1 MQYQNLLNPI
11 SKTLGHQWSGMKAK
25 RKSPAGRAT
34 TDLVLTAYMGD
45 NSEVFPQILRLHV
58 PRGARVA
65 DVTFGKGVFWKN
77 IPEQEYQLLP
87 TDIKTGTD
95 CRKLP
100 YRNGEIDCVVL
111 DPPYM
116 EGLYRRDDSFAGNG
130 THSSFRDHYSNG
142 NRPAELGNKW
152 HDAVLEL
159 YIRAAIEAK
168 RVLKP
173 NGILIVKCQD
183 EVSAGV
189 QRLTHVEIIM
199 NLVHLGFY
207 PKDMFVMV
215 RRNKPG
221 VTRVINQLHA
231 RKNHSYFLLLQL
243 GATQSKLNSINIMH
257 DLVDVREAE
266 LGFQYT
272 VASEATKS
280 ASMLREDAAE
290 WQEDTSDSCSSGG
303 HRSARKRTATRP
315 RKKRG

>member
-1 MQYQNLLNPI
+1 MR
-11 SKTLGHQWSGMKAK
+11 TK
-25 RKSPAGRAT
+25 RKAPDGKAT
-34 TDLVLTAYMGD
+34 TELVFTAYTAD
-45 NSEVFPQILRLHV
+45 NSEVFPHVLRLHV
-58 PRGARVA
+58 RRGTKVA

-77 IPEQEYQLLP
+77 IPEGEYKLLP

-116 EGLYRRDDSFAGNG
+116 EGLYRSDDSFAGNG

-142 NRPAELGNKW
+142 NRPPELNNKW

-159 YIRAAIEAK
+159 YVTAAMEAK

-173 NGILIVKCQD
+173 SGILIVKCQD
-183 EVSAGV
+183 EVSAGI

-199 NLVHLGFY
+199 NLVHLDYY
-207 PKDMFVMV
+207 PKDVFIMV

-221 VTRVINQLHA
+221 VTRVISQLHA
-231 RKNHSYFLLLQL
+231 RKNHSYFLVFQL
-243 GATQSKLNSINIMH
+243 GATRSKLNSINIMR
-257 DLVDVREAE
+257 DLVDAREAE

-272 VASEATKS
+272 VASGATRS
-280 ASMLREDAAE
+280 ALALREAAAE
-290 WQEDTSDSCSSGG
+290 WKVDTSGRRSGAG
-303 HRSARKRTATRP
+303 PRSRRKQTATSPRKR
-315 RKKRG
+315 KG